1 MTMTPGDI
9 LGALDGAIVDTATEN
24 SGDREFSR
32 SRRLTL
38 PVMLRLLVGAEGGS
52 LASVL
57 RAAGIEVSPAALS
70 MRRRQ
75 ISPDVFREVFDHFNA
90 ACTDTA
96 TFRGYT
102 VLAADGC
109 AINKPR
115 NPDEPSFVVHT
126 GMPQGYNQLHLNPL
140 YNILDRTFTDAVVQ
154 VAPSK
159 DEVGALVDMV
169 RRNNFGRKT
178 VLILDRGYE
187 SYNLMA
193 HCIEKPNLDFVLRVK
208 QNHSAMREIAR
219 LPMFELDCDIAFTV
233 STTQTNEDK
242 ARGYI
247 HLHVPKK
254 SKPGSKT
261 SRTRWD
267 HPSPYSMRLRICR
280 FQLDDGAGTF
290 ETIATSLPRSFT
302 LQDIK
307 ELYRMRWGIETSFRD
322 LKYSIGLVNLHGKS
336 DAYATQEIWA
346 ALTAFNAS
354 SRIVREVVVRQPPGS
369 AYAYRVNFK
378 QAVAIVK
385 EAIRNP
391 SGDYSDLERQIGRNL
406 VAVQPGRHDQRNLRA
421 KGWVG
426 FLYRVAA

>member
-1 MTMTPGDI
+1 MSRCVTQAEADHDPRRHTA
-9 LGALDGAIVDTATEN
+9 ALRRNRGHRRKN
-24 SGDREFSR
+24 SGNREFSR

-38 PVMLRLLVGAEGGS
+38 PAMLRLLVGTEGGS

-70 MRRRQ
+70 MRRGQ
-75 ISPDVFREVFDHFNA
+75 IVPEIFQELFNRFNA

-96 TFRGYT
+96 TFRGYK
-102 VLAADGC
+102 VLACDGT
-109 AINKPR
+109 AVNKPR
-115 NPDEPSFVVHT
+115 NPDEPSFITHA
-126 GMPQGYNQLHLNPL
+126 GAPEGYNQPHLNPL

-159 DEVGALVDMV
+159 DEIGALAEMMQ
-169 RRNNFGRKT
+169 RNNFNQKT
-178 VLILDRGYE
+178 VIIMHRGYE

-208 QNHSAMREIAR
+208 QNHSAMRKIAR
-219 LPMFELDCDIAFTV
+219 LPMFESDCDIAFTV
-233 STTQTNEDK
+233 TTTQTNEDK
-242 ARGYI
+242 ERGYI

-254 SKPGSKT
+254 SKPASKT
-261 SRTRWD
+261 NRTRWD
-267 HPSPYSMRLRICR
+267 HRRPYSMRLRICR
-280 FQLDDGAGTF
+280 FQLDNGTF

-302 LQDIK
+302 LQNIK
-307 ELYRMRWGIETSFRD
+307 ELYYMRWGIETSFRD

-336 DAYATQEIWA
+336 DAYANQEIWA
-346 ALTAFNAS
+346 ALTAFNAT
-354 SRIVREVVVRQPPGS
+354 SRIVRE
-369 AYAYRVNFK
+369 
-378 QAVAIVK
+378 AVAIVK

-391 SGDYSDLERQIGRNL
+391 GGRYSDLERQIGKNM
-406 VAVQPGRHDQRNLRA
+406 VAVQPGRQDQRNLLA

>member
-1 MTMTPGDI
+1 MTPGDI

-126 GMPQGYNQLHLNPL
+126 GMPRGYNQLHLNPL

-187 SYNLMA
+187 SYNL
-193 HCIEKPNLDFVLRVK
+193 
-208 QNHSAMREIAR
+208 
-219 LPMFELDCDIAFTV
+219 
-233 STTQTNEDK
+233 
-242 ARGYI
+242 
-247 HLHVPKK
+247 
-254 SKPGSKT
+254 
-261 SRTRWD
+261 
-267 HPSPYSMRLRICR
+267 
-280 FQLDDGAGTF
+280 
-290 ETIATSLPRSFT
+290 
-302 LQDIK
+302 
-307 ELYRMRWGIETSFRD
+307 
-322 LKYSIGLVNLHGKS
+322 
-336 DAYATQEIWA
+336 
-346 ALTAFNAS
+346 
-354 SRIVREVVVRQPPGS
+354 
-369 AYAYRVNFK
+369 
-378 QAVAIVK
+378 
-385 EAIRNP
+385 
-391 SGDYSDLERQIGRNL
+391 
-406 VAVQPGRHDQRNLRA
+406 
-421 KGWVG
+421 
-426 FLYRVAA
+426 